1 MKKKLLGKCPVC
13 EGNIIVSELKCMDCE
28 TKIQGE
34 FPLSKFDYL
43 DENLQDFALV
53 FIKNAGNIKS
63 IEKEL
68 NISYPTVKK
77 TLDDLITSLGFSKV
91 YEEPKTRENILNL
104 LKEGEITFD
113 EAEELLKGVE

>member
-13 EGNIIVSELKCMDCE
+13 EGNIVVSELKCLDCG

-43 DENLQDFALV
+43 DEEAQNFALV
-53 FIKNAGNIKS
+53 FIKNAGNIKA

-68 NISYPTVKK
+68 NVSYPTVKK
-77 TLDDLITSLGFSKV
+77 SLDDLITSLGFQSV
-91 YEEPKTRENILNL
+91 IEETRTRENILNL
-104 LKEGEITFD
+104 LKEGEISFD
-113 EAEELLKGVE
+113 EAEELLKEVE